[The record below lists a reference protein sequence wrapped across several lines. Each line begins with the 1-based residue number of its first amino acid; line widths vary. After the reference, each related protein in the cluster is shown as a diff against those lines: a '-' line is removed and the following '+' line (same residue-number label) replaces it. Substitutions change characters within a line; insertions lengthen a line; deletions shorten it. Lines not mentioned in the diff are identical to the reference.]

1 MKTTIKSALAVVGA
15 VAVGAVA
22 YGVYKLAKEGKADKD
37 SESDFDEDELSD
49 EYFNDEDV
57 DIGREFDSDL
67 FPPLSETGS
76 LGKDFFDLTSERD
89 NGIDPFLYLDIHGNR
104 LDDIKTS
111 DKVWMT
117 SFADTMHEES
127 FKTVT
132 GVSRSEA
139 VLYILSNTT
148 GDENTED
155 KLFALTNQE
164 LGSLYAKIWMHNNP
178 ILTGNKDDQDLF
190 NHLCKGSSTDS
201 LDSLLNTLSEEL
213 ELIDSELN
221 SDSDEVED
229 DISDT
234 LDSCD
239 SDKDVAFYAEDDD
252 LDMLEEVFSD
262 DDLDMIEDNDEDYSD
277 VSYSSNDDDEDFD
290 FEDDLFEAEFEDDD
304 ILDYAM
310 DEDLDA
316 DIDYS
321 DVSHDS
327 NDDEEA
333 DLDNSIDT
341 ID

>member
-1 MKTTIKSALAVVGA
+1 VVGA

-57 DIGREFDSDL
+57 EIGREFDSDL
-67 FPPLSETGS
+67 FSNLPETGS

-178 ILTGNKDDQDLF
+178 ILTGNKDEQDLF
-190 NHLCKGSSTDS
+190 NHLCKGSSTES
-201 LDSLLNTLSEEL
+201 LDLLLTTLSEEL

-221 SDSDEVED
+221 SDLDEVED
-229 DISDT
+229 NISDT
-234 LDSCD
+234 LDSNYCFDICASVKDKDFDD
-239 SDKDVAFYAEDDD
+239 SDVLFNDFDDEDD
-252 LDMLEEVFSD
+252 L
-262 DDLDMIEDNDEDYSD
+262 
-277 VSYSSNDDDEDFD
+277 DEDFD
-290 FEDDLFEAEFEDDD
+290 DEDGGNALDALFNASYDDEDDLDIDFDYEDDS
-304 ILDYAM
+304 
-310 DEDLDA
+310 DEIDANISDTAEDDLEDNLEN
-316 DIDYS
+316 
-321 DVSHDS
+321 DS
-327 NDDEEA
+327 E
-333 DLDNSIDT
+333 DNQLGIVE
-341 ID
+341 

>member
-1 MKTTIKSALAVVGA
+1 MKATIKSALAVVGA
-15 VAVGAVA
+15 VAVGAMA

-57 DIGREFDSDL
+57 EIGREFDSDL
-67 FPPLSETGS
+67 FSNLPETGS

-190 NHLCKGSSTDS
+190 NHLCKGSSTES
-201 LDSLLNTLSEEL
+201 LDLLLNTLSEEL
-213 ELIDSELN
+213 ELIDNELN
-221 SDSDEVED
+221 SDSDGVED

-239 SDKDVAFYAEDDD
+239 SDKDEDFYDEVDPIDVSYESNYEAEDD
-252 LDMLEEVFSD
+252 LDEVED
-262 DDLDMIEDNDEDYSD
+262 DISDED
-277 VSYSSNDDDEDFD
+277 
-290 FEDDLFEAEFEDDD
+290 
-304 ILDYAM
+304 
-310 DEDLDA
+310 
-316 DIDYS
+316 
-321 DVSHDS
+321 
-327 NDDEEA
+327 

>member
-1 MKTTIKSALAVVGA
+1 MKTTIKGALAVVGA

-57 DIGREFDSDL
+57 DIGKEFDSDL
-67 FPPLSETGS
+67 FSPLPESDS
-76 LGKDFFDLTSERD
+76 LGKDFFDLTSDRD
-89 NGIDPFLYLDIHGNR
+89 NGVDPLLYLDIHGNR

-148 GDENTED
+148 GNENTED

-178 ILTGNKDDQDLF
+178 ILTESRDEQDLF
-190 NHLCKGSSTDS
+190 SHLCKDSSAES
-201 LDSLLNTLSEEL
+201 LDSLLNTLSSEL
-213 ELIDSELN
+213 ELINNEL
-221 SDSDEVED
+221 DSDLDEVDD

-234 LDSCD
+234 LDSND
-239 SDKDVAFYAEDDD
+239 AIYSDEDGDFLDEDDISDESYESDFEYQDEVDD
-252 LDMLEEVFSD
+252 LDNLDDAISD
-262 DDLDMIEDNDEDYSD
+262 AIDD
-277 VSYSSNDDDEDFD
+277 D
-290 FEDDLFEAEFEDDD
+290 FEDCF
-304 ILDYAM
+304 
-310 DEDLDA
+310 
-316 DIDYS
+316 
-321 DVSHDS
+321 
-327 NDDEEA
+327 
-333 DLDNSIDT
+333 
-341 ID
+341 